1 MISRNRFIVAAAAL
15 AALTAFSAPAPA
27 VGQVDFGVRGGVYT
41 DAGEGFIGAEV
52 LMPVTGQWFFN
63 PNAEF
68 VFVDPGSLWTLNGDF
83 HYDFAREGNVT
94 FWAGGGP
101 AIIFRDFDDD
111 GRRGRRDDD
120 EETDFG
126 ANLLAGVGLVRG
138 GVRPYGQVKVILSD
152 DTEAVLAVGLRF

>member
-1 MISRNRFIVAAAAL
+1 MISRKRLLSAAAAVL
-15 AALTAFSAPAPA
+15 ALAAFSAPDPA
-27 VGQVDFGVRGGVYT
+27 EAQIDLDLRAGIYT
-41 DAGEGFIGAEV
+41 DVEEAFIGAGI
-52 LMPVTGQWFFN
+52 LTDVTGNWYFN
-63 PNAEF
+63 PNVEY

-83 HYDFAREGNVT
+83 HYDFLQEGNWS
-94 FWAGGGP
+94 FWAGAGP

-126 ANLLAGVGLVRG
+126 ANLLAGIGLVRG
-138 GVRPYGQVKVILSD
+138 GVRPYGQFKVILSD